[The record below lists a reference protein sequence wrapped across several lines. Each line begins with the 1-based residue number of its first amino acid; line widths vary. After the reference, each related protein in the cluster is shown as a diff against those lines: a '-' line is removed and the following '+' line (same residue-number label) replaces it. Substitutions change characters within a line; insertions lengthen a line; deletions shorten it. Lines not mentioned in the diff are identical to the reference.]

1 MKLEI
6 QLLVAMLMEQI
17 DYVKEG
23 NKLKN
28 SIIQFHTNQYNDV
41 SKSTIIRNSIN
52 NNEDNNNST
61 NDNNAVPHHERIMLI
76 ISIQIKLT
84 ILLMTLILLLEIK
97 YLTKNNMN
105 NNNSNNNN
113 INSSNKNDSSN
124 KNGTDKKDKVS
135 SLFPSQSSK
144 EGDSMVK
151 QLNGFLLTRKQICNY
166 LVKVQTFSS
175 GKVR

>member
-84 ILLMTLILLLEIK
+84 ILLTI
-97 YLTKNNMN
+97 
-105 NNNSNNNN
+105 
-113 INSSNKNDSSN
+113 
-124 KNGTDKKDKVS
+124 
-135 SLFPSQSSK
+135 
-144 EGDSMVK
+144 SM
-151 QLNGFLLTRKQICNY
+151 LPID
-166 LVKVQTFSS
+166 
-175 GKVR
+175 GKSIM